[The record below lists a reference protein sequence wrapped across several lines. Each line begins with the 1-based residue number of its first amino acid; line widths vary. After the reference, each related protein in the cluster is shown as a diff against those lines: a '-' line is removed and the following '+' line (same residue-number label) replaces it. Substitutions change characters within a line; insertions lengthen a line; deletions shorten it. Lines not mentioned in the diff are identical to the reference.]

1 MTLYIYILIYNI
13 AIMSRSPDDFRYIIM
28 YIECRLH
35 VSYPDLSEASIDLDG
50 RDLDEDDVPP
60 AQPVHGLHFQV

>member
-1 MTLYIYILIYNI
+1 
-13 AIMSRSPDDFRYIIM
+13 MSRSPDDFRYIIM